1 MTDPVPSFEEH
12 SKKTMTDLI
21 EFDNVRF
28 GYGDGSSFELRIP
41 SLAFAADQHCAITG
55 PSGCGK
61 TTLLHL
67 MAGILQPDEGQITN
81 QAVTVSQLS
90 DQERRAFRIQKV
102 GLVFQAFELL
112 DYLNVLDNVLLPY
125 RVHPGLVLDDPV
137 RERAESLIRSVGLG
151 GKERRSVRQL
161 SQGEQQ
167 RVAVARALSTRPPLV
182 LADEPTGNLDPAN
195 KVRIIDLLKSAAEAT
210 GSTIITVTHDHSL
223 LDRFERVIDF
233 DSLGDA

>member
-1 MTDPVPSFEEH
+1 MP
-12 SKKTMTDLI
+12 DLI
-21 EFDNVRF
+21 EFDAVRF
-28 GYGDGSSFELRIP
+28 GYGPGSNFELHVP
-41 SLAFAADQHCAITG
+41 SLAFAANQHCAITG

-67 MAGILQPDEGQITN
+67 MAGILQPDEGRITN
-81 QAVTVSQLS
+81 QSVTVSRLS
-90 DQERRAFRIQKV
+90 DKARRAFRIRQV

-125 RVHPGLVLDDPV
+125 RAHPDLVLDDPV
-137 RERAESLIRSVGLG
+137 RERAETLIRSVGLA

-167 RVAVARALSTRPPLV
+167 RVAVARALCTNPPLV

-195 KVRIIDLLKSAAEAT
+195 KIRIIDLLKSAAEET

-223 LDRFERVIDF
+223 LDRFDRVIDF
-233 DSLGDA
+233 DTLEST

>member
-1 MTDPVPSFEEH
+1 MP
-12 SKKTMTDLI
+12 DLI
-21 EFDNVRF
+21 EFDAVRF
-28 GYGDGSSFELRIP
+28 SYGPGSNFELHVP
-41 SLAFAADQHCAITG
+41 SLAFVANQHCAITG

-67 MAGILQPDEGQITN
+67 MAGILQPDEGRITN
-81 QAVTVSQLS
+81 QSVTVSSLS
-90 DQERRAFRIQKV
+90 DRARRAFRIRKV

-125 RVHPGLVLDDPV
+125 RVHPDLVLDDPV
-137 RERAESLIRSVGLG
+137 RERAETLIRSVGLV

-167 RVAVARALSTRPPLV
+167 RVAVARALCTRPPLV

-195 KVRIIDLLKSAAEAT
+195 KVRIIDLLKSAAQET
-210 GSTIITVTHDHSL
+210 ESTIITVTHDHSL
-223 LDRFERVIDF
+223 LDRFDRVIDF
-233 DSLGDA
+233 DTLEST

>member
-1 MTDPVPSFEEH
+1 MP
-12 SKKTMTDLI
+12 DLI
-21 EFDNVRF
+21 KFDAVRF
-28 GYGDGSSFELRIP
+28 GYRHGSDFELQVP
-41 SLAFAADQHCAITG
+41 SLTFAGDQHCAITG

-67 MAGILQPDEGQITN
+67 IAGILLPDEGRITN
-81 QAVTVSQLS
+81 QTVTISDLS
-90 DQERRAFRIQKV
+90 DRERRAFRIKKV

-125 RVHPGLVLDDPV
+125 RVHPGLVLEDAV
-137 RERAESLIRSVGLG
+137 RERAETLIHSVGLG

-167 RVAVARALSTRPPLV
+167 RVAVARALSTSPPLV

-223 LDRFERVIDF
+223 LDRFDRVIDF
-233 DSLGDA
+233 DALGGA